1 MNPRIRDLAEQA
13 LKTPP
18 EEVSYDKFVYVMS
31 EDELEKFS
39 ELIIADCV
47 KIFAVEGQQ
56 YKLVT
61 IPLPPMW
68 PHYCPIERSDM
79 EIGVGEACSWCGTTI
94 LQLE

>member
-31 EDELEKFS
+31 EDELEK
-39 ELIIADCV
+39 L
-47 KIFAVEGQQ
+47 
-56 YKLVT
+56 
-61 IPLPPMW
+61 
-68 PHYCPIERSDM
+68 SDM